1 MISVNGLIIMF
12 VIGYSVGYLINDI
25 MTEYKNRKLD
35 RVIYKD
41 IKEFE

>member
-41 IKEFE
+41 IKEL

>member
-25 MTEYKNRKLD
+25 ITEYKQRKLD
-35 RVIYKD
+35 KVIYKD

>member
-1 MISVNGLIIMF
+1 MLSISGLIIMF

-25 MTEYKNRKLD
+25 MTEYKQRKLD

-41 IKEFE
+41 IKEL

>member
-1 MISVNGLIIMF
+1 MLSINGLIIMF

-25 MTEYKNRKLD
+25 MTEYKQRKLD

-41 IKEFE
+41 IKEL